1 MLEHHITPEEPDIL
15 YQDSIKNEKGGVLMK
30 GIRTTNDSYMW
41 VSQQEKQNEKQSK
54 KLHTML
60 EHHEMSEEL
69 VSLHFESINDMRSV
83 SDSCSS
89 KKSNVVSLT
98 HEKQSGDSCVRIMK
112 GKQFDESEGKSEFFL
127 SKKLEQYTERVC
139 YQSPVHANSGP
150 LSK

>member
-98 HEKQSGDSCVRIMK
+98 HEKQSSDSCVRIMK
-112 GKQFDESEGKSEFFL
+112 GKQFEESEGKSGIFL
-127 SKKLEQYTERVC
+127 NKKLEQYIERVC
-139 YQSPVHANSGP
+139 YQSPVHANSRTFV
-150 LSK
+150 